1 MDEWANRRMGE
12 SRMGAGGQAGSLARI
27 DLAQLRIDSESF
39 LGQAV
44 DLGVRFRK
52 LPEQIADTLLAY
64 LRMTATSYAQRN
76 RTGIAV
82 SREGLEAGV
91 RQALVCV
98 ELGLRDA
105 SEEDL
110 NRAVDLLSGGVF
122 EGFRKRGW
130 EMAFFRLEE
139 MRDTSRRLLKRPEAH
154 FLKPFLRDIQRWS
167 RLVGGTWSI
176 PPGDDDNEE
185 VQVHPIRD
193 YATFQDVSARLD
205 FLRPL
210 PEQAFR
216 DLLAASEDGGSF
228 GNLVRNLVLCLFLDL
243 TSLLPNHRQVG
254 DFRRR
259 CFDGGKMRPE
269 AREKV
274 MFLVERQLNAQVEAA
289 YRDAIRQEVEEEI
302 ALLEQASGQAMDGL
316 FIARNSP

>member
-1 MDEWANRRMGE
+1 
-12 SRMGAGGQAGSLARI
+12 MGAGGSVGSLARV

-39 LGQAV
+39 LGQTI

-52 LPEQIADTLLAY
+52 LPEHISDTLLAY

-82 SREGLEAGV
+82 SREGLETGV

-105 SEEDL
+105 SGEDL
-110 NRAVDLLSGGVF
+110 NRAVGLLSDGTF

-139 MRDTSRRLLKRPEAH
+139 MRDTSRRLLERPETH
-154 FLKPFLRDIQRWS
+154 FLKVFLQDIQRWS
-167 RLVGGTWSI
+167 RLVSGTWSV
-176 PPGDDDNEE
+176 PPGDDDGDDEAP
-185 VQVHPIRD
+185 VHPIRD
-193 YATFQDVSARLD
+193 YAMFRDVSARLD

-216 DLLAASEDGGSF
+216 DLLAVSEDGGGF
-228 GNLVRNLVLCLFLDL
+228 GDLVRNLVLCLCLDL
-243 TSLLPNHRQVG
+243 TSLAPDHRQVE
-254 DFRRR
+254 DFRTR
-259 CFDGGKMRPE
+259 CFEGGQMRPE

-274 MFLVERQLNAQVEAA
+274 MFLVDRQLNAHVEAA
-289 YRDAIRQEVEEEI
+289 YRGAIRQEVEEEI
-302 ALLEQASGQAMDGL
+302 ALLEQGSGKAMDEF
-316 FIARNSP
+316 FIVGGEG